1 MRIASFIVAASCV
14 VGTFASTQ
22 TWNYDLTTTGNNVNF
37 TSPTATDPSAPR
49 FNTVSAVNLVE
60 VRVRYLVFNLGPFNV
75 TDQLP
80 PEVLSNAA
88 LLDGPAPITIINEPV
103 VVPPP
108 PEAVTFAGTINLAIN
123 AAGFGTASVTN
134 VTLGTAQINLG
145 PPFGTQTVTITSIR
159 VRGSIEVTPIYD
171 GDLDL
176 DGDVD
181 LTDLA
186 TLLTNFGLA
195 SGATEA
201 QGDVDGDGGVSLTD
215 LALLL
220 TNFGRN

>member
-1 MRIASFIVAASCV
+1 MRLAGISFAICSASAALA
-14 VGTFASTQ
+14 TTQ

-37 TSPTATDPSAPR
+37 TSATATNPTAPR
-49 FNTVSAVNLVE
+49 FNTVSNVNLVE
-60 VRVRYLVFNLGPFNV
+60 VRVRYSIFNLGPFNV
-75 TDQLP
+75 TNQLP
-80 PEVLSNAA
+80 PEALSSSA
-88 LLDGPAPITIINEPV
+88 LIDGPAPVTLINEPV

-108 PEAVTFAGTINLAIN
+108 PDPVSFAGTLNLAIN
-123 AAGFGTASVTN
+123 AAGFGTASVTS
-134 VTLGTAQINLG
+134 VTLGTAQIDLG

-159 VRGSIEVTPIYD
+159 VRGSIQVTPIYD

-186 TLLTNFGLA
+186 NLLTNFGLP
-195 SGATEA
+195 SGASEA
-201 QGDVDGDGGVSLTD
+201 QGDVDGDGSVSLTD
-215 LALLL
+215 MALLL